1 MTSARRQPVSPG
13 PVSPGPVCSVVAGSA
28 VPGGRTVAST
38 NPARLDEVVGE
49 VTFADADTFV
59 AGAEAAHQAREGW
72 AAVPAPVRGRAIA
85 HIGRLIEDN
94 AEALARL
101 VTDEI
106 GKPYA
111 EALGEVR
118 EVVDTCDFFLGEGR
132 RLYGQTV
139 PSEMP
144 DKQLFT
150 FRRPVGAVAVITAG
164 NFPVAVPS
172 WYIVPAL
179 LAGNTILWKPAE
191 YSAVVS
197 AAFHELFVRGG
208 GLPDGVF
215 NIVHADGPAT
225 FEGLTRALEEGLVD
239 KVGFTGSSAVGREI
253 GGLTGRHLQTACL
266 ELGGKNPLVV
276 TPSADLDLA
285 VEGALFSGFGTAGQ
299 RCTSLGTTI
308 VHASV
313 HGEFLRR
320 LNVAVA
326 AAAVGDPRA
335 DVLLGPL
342 LDDRFA
348 GRYEEYL
355 TWVQPHHRV
364 QGASGRITAD
374 NPRAGFVG
382 DPAAGL
388 FYHPAVVDGVRPG
401 DRLFDEETFGPL
413 VGVTTYQTLAEAI
426 DLANAPGYGLS
437 SAIYTT
443 DAREAF
449 TFRDQIGAGMLSI
462 NNSTSGAEAHLPFG
476 GNGKSGNGS
485 RQSGVWVLDQF
496 TRWQS
501 VNWDYSGRLQKA
513 QMDVAELV
521 ADTTFRLPG

>member
-1 MTSARRQPVSPG
+1 MTTRTTPLSPVT
-13 PVSPGPVCSVVAGSA
+13 SVVAGA
-28 VPGGRTVAST
+28 GVPGGRTVAST
-38 NPARLDEVVGE
+38 NPAHLDRVVGE
-49 VTFADADTFV
+49 VALAGADTFV
-59 AGAEAAHQAREGW
+59 AGAEAARKAQEGW

-85 HIGRLIEDN
+85 HIGRLVEDN

-118 EVVDTCDFFLGEGR
+118 EIVDTCDFFLGEGR

-150 FRRPVGAVAVITAG
+150 FRKPVGAVAIITAG

-179 LAGNTILWKPAE
+179 LAGNTVVWKPAE

-208 GLPDGVF
+208 GLPDGVL
-215 NIVHADGPAT
+215 NVVHADGAAT
-225 FEGLTRALEEGLVD
+225 SEGLARALEAGLVD
-239 KVGFTGSSAVGREI
+239 KVGFTGSSPVGREI
-253 GGLTGRHLQTACL
+253 GALTGRHLQSACL

-299 RCTSLGTTI
+299 RCTSLGTVI

-313 HGEFLRR
+313 HEEFLRR
-320 LNVAVA
+320 LDAAVA
-326 AAAVGDPRA
+326 GAAVGDPHA
-335 DVLLGPL
+335 DVLMGPL
-342 LDDRFA
+342 LDAKFA
-348 GRYEEYL
+348 ERYEEYL

-364 QGASGRITAD
+364 RGAVGRITAD

-388 FYHPAVVDGVRPG
+388 FYHPVVVDGVRPG
-401 DRLFDEETFGPL
+401 DRLFDEETFGPII
-413 VGVTTYQTLAEAI
+413 GVTTYSTLTEAV

-437 SAIYTT
+437 SAIYTG
-443 DAREAF
+443 DASEAF
-449 TFRDQIGAGMLSI
+449 HFRDRIGAGMVSI

-485 RQSGVWVLDQF
+485 RQSGIWVLDQF

-521 ADTTFRLPG
+521 PDPAFRLPG

>member
-1 MTSARRQPVSPG
+1 VTDTITSIVN
-13 PVSPGPVCSVVAGSA
+13 GSR
-28 VPGGRTVAST
+28 VPGGRTADST
-38 NPARLDEVVGE
+38 NPAQLDRVVGT
-49 VTFADADTFV
+49 VSFADATTFLQ
-59 AGAEAAHQAREGW
+59 AAESAKKAQQAW
-72 AAVPAPVRGRAIA
+72 AAVPAPVRGRAVA
-85 HIGRLIEDN
+85 HIGRLVEDN

-101 VTDEI
+101 VTAEI

-139 PSEMP
+139 PSEMA

-150 FRRPVGAVAVITAG
+150 FRKPVGAVAVVTAG

-172 WYIVPAL
+172 WYVVPAL
-179 LAGNTILWKPAE
+179 LAGNTVVWKPAE

-197 AAFHELFVRGG
+197 AALHELFVRGG

-215 NIVHADGPAT
+215 NIVHADGAAA
-225 FEGLTRALEEGLVD
+225 FAGLEQSLEAGFID
-239 KVGFTGSSAVGREI
+239 KVGFTGSSSVGREI
-253 GGLTGRHLQTACL
+253 GALTGRHLQTACL

-285 VEGALFSGFGTAGQ
+285 AEGALFSGFGTAGQ
-299 RCTSLGTTI
+299 RCTSLGTVI
-308 VHASV
+308 VHESV
-313 HGEFLRR
+313 HDELLSRF
-320 LNVAVA
+320 NAAVA
-326 AAAVGDPRA
+326 GAVLGDPTRA
-335 DVLLGPL
+335 VLMGPM
-342 LDDRFA
+342 LDARFA
-348 GRYEEYL
+348 DRYEEYL
-355 TWVQPHHRV
+355 DWIQPHHRV
-364 QGASGRITAD
+364 QGGRGRITAD
-374 NPRAGFVG
+374 NPRAGFLG

-388 FYHPAVVDGVRPG
+388 FYHPVVVDGVRPE
-401 DRLFDEETFGPL
+401 DQLFREETFGPI
-413 VGVTTYQTLAEAI
+413 VGVTTYTHLSQAI
-426 DLANAPGYGLS
+426 ELANAPGYGLS
-437 SAIYTT
+437 SAIYTG

-449 TFRDQIGAGMLSI
+449 RFRDQVSAGMLSI

-485 RQSGVWVLDQF
+485 RQSGIWVLDQF

-513 QMDVAELV
+513 QLDTVELTP
-521 ADTTFRLPG
+521 DTTFRLDV